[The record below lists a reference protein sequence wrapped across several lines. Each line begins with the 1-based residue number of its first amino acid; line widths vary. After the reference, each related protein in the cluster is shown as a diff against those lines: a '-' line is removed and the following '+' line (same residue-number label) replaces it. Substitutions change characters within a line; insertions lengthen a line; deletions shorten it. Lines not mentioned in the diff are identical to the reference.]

1 MTVSSN
7 TDRTTFLGNGVT
19 QVFPLPFRFFD
30 NGDIQA
36 WLVTNATGVLS
47 PLTLGVHYTL
57 SGAGD
62 PEVDGS
68 ATGQLTML
76 SAPSALQSLFVQRT
90 IPLTQPTDI
99 INQGRFFPE
108 IHETAFD
115 RLLMQI
121 QQASGDGRGAIR
133 VAIGDP
139 EPARLSPAASRADQ
153 LLGFDSQGNPVA
165 VAPVS
170 GSASDLAANLGNSAD
185 PAKGASM
192 VGYKGRTVR
201 ERLSDRMDIEDFP
214 GGAPS
219 ELVSNA
225 GAIESAIDAAKAA
238 VKRLFLTAGRFL
250 ITPFILRSG
259 AGHVAITGE
268 GKSQT
273 VLVGAP
279 GANLLNFQANT
290 SVEVRD
296 LTIEKNSALST
307 DTGHGLVLIDQP
319 DALVRDVAIT
329 EFGGIGSGVIAY
341 SSDPAL
347 RVANTVIENVRVD
360 GDYANS
366 DNTNGVLIENGVF
379 SRMQG
384 LYVSGIREF
393 GTEFKNDTR
402 YSIASDIIA
411 NNSGYALGYGQTTPD
426 DTGVSGCVASS
437 IIGVA
442 CNVGMI
448 IGKGDLNVTTGAF
461 FDSTGS
467 IGTQKRGVITALNAD
482 RNFFSAILTAGD
494 MLEPVRLQS
503 NRNYVQLATH
513 DTSTN
518 VVTFT
523 AGSEKNVVE
532 IAHPGVR
539 TTILAN
545 ILNASGF
552 PRSGSQSNPVYC
564 HATGEHIGTLSGRW
578 LFSHA
583 AADTTKLSSHKHVLE
598 STGDT
603 FYSVHHNGANNAGL
617 NVTSPTKSASLQYN
631 TPSAY
636 WQMGD
641 ADWFV
646 RAASTV
652 TRPGSDNIMDLGS
665 AANRFKVVY
674 AGTGTINTSDG
685 REKQQ
690 VRELSEQERAVAIR
704 LKSLIRAFKFND
716 AVDDKGDGARIHVGV
731 IAQDVVAAFAAE
743 GLDAHDYALL
753 CHDSWDASEELR
765 GETGDIIEPARLAG
779 DRYGVRY
786 EELLAFVIS
795 AI

>member
-1 MTVSSN
+1 MTVSSGS
-7 TDRTTFLGNGVT
+7 DRATFPGNDVT

-30 NGDIQA
+30 NSEINA
-36 WLVTNATGVLS
+36 WLVTNATGVLT
-47 PLTLGVHYTL
+47 PLSLGVHYTL

-62 PEVDGS
+62 PEVDGNPTS
-68 ATGQLTML
+68 QLTML
-76 SAPSALQSLFVQRT
+76 SAPTSAESLYVQRI

-108 IHETAFD
+108 THETVFD

-121 QQASGDGRGAIR
+121 QQAAGDGRGAIR

-139 EPARLSPAASRADQ
+139 EPARLPNVASRA
-153 LLGFDSQGNPVA
+153 LFLMGFDSNGDPVA
-165 VAPVS
+165 VAPIS
-170 GSASDLAANLGNSAD
+170 GSAADLAMSLLDSTD
-185 PAKGASM
+185 PDKGAGQ
-192 VGYKGRTVR
+192 VGYKGRTVH
-201 ERLSDRMDIEDFP
+201 ERLGDRMDIEDFP
-214 GGAPS
+214 GGEPS

-225 GAIESAIDAAKAA
+225 GAIGNAIDAAKAA
-238 VKRLFLTAGRFL
+238 TKRLFLTAGRFL

-273 VLVGAP
+273 TLVGAP
-279 GANLLNFQANT
+279 GANLVNLQANS
-290 SVEVRD
+290 SVDVRD
-296 LTIEKNSALST
+296 LAIEKNSVLGT
-307 DTGHGLVLIDQP
+307 DSGHGLVLIDQP
-319 DALVRDVAIT
+319 DALVRDVNIT
-329 EFGGIGSGVIAY
+329 EFGGIGSGIISY
-341 SSDPAL
+341 SSDPM
-347 RVANTVIENVRVD
+347 VRVPNNVVENIRVV

-411 NNSGYALGYGQTTPD
+411 NNCGYALGYGQTTPD
-426 DTGVSGCVASS
+426 DTGVSGCVASN
-437 IIGVA
+437 IIGLA
-442 CNVGMI
+442 CNIGMV
-448 IGKGDLNVTTGAF
+448 IGKGDLNVTVGAF

-467 IGTQKRGVITALNAD
+467 VGVQKRGVLTSSNAD
-482 RNFFSAILTAGD
+482 RNMFSAILTAGD

-532 IAHPGVR
+532 IAHPGAR
-539 TTILAN
+539 TSIATS

-552 PRSGSQSNPVYC
+552 PRSGGQSNPVFC
-564 HATGEHIGTLSGRW
+564 HGTGEYIGTLSGRW

-583 AADTTKLSSHKHVLE
+583 SAATTKLSSQKHVLE

-603 FYSVHHNGANNAGL
+603 FYSVHHDGSSLAGL
-617 NVTSPTKSASLQYN
+617 NVTSPTKSAAVQYN
-631 TPSAY
+631 TASAY
-636 WQMGD
+636 WQIGD
-641 ADWFV
+641 ADWFL

-652 TRPGSDNIMDLGS
+652 TRPGSDNVMDLGS
-665 AANRFKVVY
+665 ASNRFKVVY
-674 AGTGTINTSDG
+674 AGTGAINTSDG

-690 VRELSEQERAVAIR
+690 IRELSERERAVGLR
-704 LKSLIRAFKFND
+704 LKGLIRAFKFND
-716 AVDDKGDGARIHVGV
+716 AVSEKGDGARIHIGV
-731 IAQDVVAAFAAE
+731 IAQDVVQAFEGE
-743 GLDAHDYALL
+743 GLDAHEYGIICYDEWA
-753 CHDSWDASEELR
+753 AAAQVN
-765 GETGDIIEPARLAG
+765 GDDGAVIEQTREAG
-779 DRYGVRY
+779 SRYGVRY
-786 EELLAFVIS
+786 DELLAFVIS
-795 AI
+795 AL